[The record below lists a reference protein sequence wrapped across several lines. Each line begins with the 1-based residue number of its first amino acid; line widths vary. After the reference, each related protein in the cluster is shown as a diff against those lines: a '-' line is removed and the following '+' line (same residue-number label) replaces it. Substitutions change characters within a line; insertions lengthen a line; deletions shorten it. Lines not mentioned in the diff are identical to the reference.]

1 MTVSLQ
7 IFLQL
12 CLFIIKTLKHQKSCD
27 LVMWVACYGD
37 FVVKTKGSRCKQ
49 LDIFA
54 DTGNIQAQVLSAAT
68 SGN

>member
-1 MTVSLQ
+1 
-7 IFLQL
+7 
-12 CLFIIKTLKHQKSCD
+12 
-27 LVMWVACYGD
+27 MWVACYGD